1 MTSGDAERAMA
12 AALAITFDDARMRRQ
27 LALRHPEALERARW
41 AIELLERRERR
52 VAAAKADDEL
62 E

>member
-1 MTSGDAERAMA
+1 
-12 AALAITFDDARMRRQ
+12 MRRQ
-27 LALRHPEALERARW
+27 LALRHPEALVRARW

-52 VAAAKADDEL
+52 AAAAGTLDEPDDEL